1 MLFVAIKGLNHNG
14 HDFLKEVYE
23 KGIRNFLV
31 SELPAETKD
40 FKNCN
45 ILKTTDTIKA
55 LQEIAAAYRNKFDI
69 PVLAITGSNGKT
81 MVKEWLY
88 QLLSSDYNIVR
99 SPKSYNSQIGVPL
112 SIFNLSSSNNFA
124 IFEAGISLRG
134 EMEKLEKIIS
144 PTAGIITNVGT
155 AHDENFSSH
164 IRKS

>member
-1 MLFVAIKGLNHNG
+1 MNYLFSSINEILKICNAEFVAETNVATPISQIVTDSRHIAKNENMLFVAIKGLNHNG

-55 LQEIAAAYRNKFDI
+55 LQEIATAYRNKFDI

-88 QLLSSDYNIVR
+88 QLLSNDYNIVR
-99 SPKSYNSQIGVPL
+99 SPKATI
-112 SIFNLSSSNNFA
+112 A
-124 IFEAGISLRG
+124 
-134 EMEKLEKIIS
+134 K
-144 PTAGIITNVGT
+144 
-155 AHDENFSSH
+155 
-164 IRKS
+164 